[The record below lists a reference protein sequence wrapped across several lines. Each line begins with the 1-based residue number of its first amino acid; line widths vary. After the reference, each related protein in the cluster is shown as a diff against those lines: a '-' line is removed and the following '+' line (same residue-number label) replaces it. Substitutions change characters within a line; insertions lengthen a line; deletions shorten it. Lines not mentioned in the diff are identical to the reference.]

1 MAALLK
7 LAVTRWEA
15 QAVLLPEGRGVRITV
30 FGDWFPMRA
39 IEPEILVGDLSA
51 QRVEVARDQRSI
63 RGYLRDAPK
72 EGSRIVVR
80 YGDSQEGILEERFS
94 AGKIRPL
101 PQGCT

>member
-39 IEPEILVGDLSA
+39 IEPEILVGEAFGTARRGGARPAQHPRISA
-51 QRVEVARDQRSI
+51 RRAEGRVAHRRP
-63 RGYLRDAPK
+63 LRRQP
-72 EGSRIVVR
+72 G
-80 YGDSQEGILEERFS
+80 GDLEERFS